1 MNSLRAFACLAAVTS
16 FANADWPQWRGPDRN
31 GVSSDTASIV
41 NALPPEGFKKVWESI
56 AIPSDHYGGHGS
68 PVVQGEKVFLS
79 VVWHERVPSE
89 SREIDTETMQKFNHR
104 GVPKPLADKM
114 EAARENL
121 PKLRGAKLDEWIEQW
136 NKDNLDAS
144 QQIALG
150 SWVASRFKAGKTA
163 IPLKW
168 LDKVASREG
177 KPFASGAELKAWLD
191 AEGFPEDLKTKVY
204 DTVPN
209 TIMVGKDVVLCLD
222 FNTGKELWKWEQP
235 GKPTGRKSSSTC
247 AVVDG
252 KVFAMLSSDLV
263 CVNEADGKLVWKAA
277 LPGKGPGSSPL
288 VVDGKVFCNV
298 GSTVAYDAK
307 DGKQLWEQKAARG
320 DTTSPTW
327 WTPSTGK
334 PTVVVQTS
342 NKLLGLNAAD
352 GAVLWE
358 AEGGGQSTPVASG
371 DWIVIYSGTKDVGVR
386 AYKADAAGKPQTKWS
401 HYWLTRRYT
410 GSPIIHEG
418 LVFNMCGDKHL
429 CIELETGKVK
439 WEEVVSS
446 AISSPLLVDGK
457 IIVQEN
463 NGSHIRIIKAD
474 PASYQKLARAKADT
488 LWCASPVVS
497 NGRMFL
503 RQKDKIVCF
512 DLRAQ

>member
-1 MNSLRAFACLAAVTS
+1 
-16 FANADWPQWRGPDRN
+16 
-31 GVSSDTASIV
+31 
-41 NALPPEGFKKVWESI
+41 
-56 AIPSDHYGGHGS
+56 
-68 PVVQGEKVFLS
+68 
-79 VVWHERVPSE
+79 
-89 SREIDTETMQKFNHR
+89 
-104 GVPKPLADKM
+104 
-114 EAARENL
+114 
-121 PKLRGAKLDEWIEQW
+121 
-136 NKDNLDAS
+136 
-144 QQIALG
+144 
-150 SWVASRFKAGKTA
+150 
-163 IPLKW
+163 
-168 LDKVASREG
+168 
-177 KPFASGAELKAWLD
+177 
-191 AEGFPEDLKTKVY
+191 
-204 DTVPN
+204 
-209 TIMVGKDVVLCLD
+209 
-222 FNTGKELWKWEQP
+222 
-235 GKPTGRKSSSTC
+235 
-247 AVVDG
+247 
-252 KVFAMLSSDLV
+252 
-263 CVNEADGKLVWKAA
+263 
-277 LPGKGPGSSPL
+277 
-288 VVDGKVFCNV
+288 
-298 GSTVAYDAK
+298 VAYDAK

-474 PASYQKLARAKADT
+474 PASYQQLARAKADT